1 MSAAQGRVALGL
13 EHHGAGRLAE
23 AEALYREALAEEPH
37 NIDALHF
44 LGVVALQRGDPAR
57 AVELISQS
65 LSHNSGN
72 APACSNLGLALAAL
86 GRNAEAL
93 RRMLEALALQ
103 PGYADALANLQRLM
117 KQMTPDT
124 EEGRDALMILGE
136 AHSGANELDE
146 AADCMRRI
154 LEQRPADADAHNLLG
169 NVLRNQARHDEALR
183 HYEQAIAHDS
193 NPVVAFQNLLFCMMC
208 APGFSAADLHARHR
222 EFARRFEQ
230 PLLGPAPAF
239 ANPRDPERRLRIG
252 YFSPDFR
259 ANVVGHYVQPV
270 FANHDRRR
278 FEIYGYFGG
287 ASADGVTR
295 QIAALVDHWHEV
307 RALSDADLVAL
318 MRGHQLDILVDL
330 CGHGPGNRILAF
342 ARRAAPLQVNYLD
355 YSATTGL
362 SSMDYRLTTEYCDP
376 RGIAD
381 PYYSER
387 LCRLPDTYW
396 TYNPTVGLPLAA
408 LPSQA
413 NGYVTFGSFNLYYRV
428 TGEVLDLW
436 TRVLQ
441 AVPGSRLVIVSVAP
455 GSTQAALV
463 EKLARAGI
471 ARERIDIHGVV
482 PYEAYHQLI
491 GSVDIG
497 LAPFP
502 YNGATTLM
510 DCVWNGVP
518 VVAKAGGET
527 FSTRLGCSVLAGMG
541 LEELIAAD
549 HDDYVRIA
557 AGLASSPR
565 RLSELR
571 QTLRQKLEHSSMRD
585 FPGFARALES
595 AYRSIWRAWCNAQ
608 TKS

>member
-1 MSAAQGRVALGL
+1 MSGAQGRVALGL

-23 AEALYREALAEEPH
+23 AEVLYQEALAAEPH

-44 LGVVALQRGDPAR
+44 LGVVAFQRGEPAR
-57 AVELISQS
+57 AVELISQA
-65 LSHNSGN
+65 LSHNAAN

-86 GRNAEAL
+86 GRKAEAL
-93 RRMLEALALQ
+93 RRTLEAIALQ
-103 PGYADALANLQRLM
+103 PGYPEALANLRRLM
-117 KQMTPDT
+117 QDMTPDT
-124 EEGRDALMILGE
+124 EEGRDALMILGGS
-136 AHSGANELDE
+136 HSRANELDE

-154 LEQRPADADAHNLLG
+154 LALRPTDADAHNLLG
-169 NVLRNQARHDEALR
+169 NVLRNQGRQGEAIR
-183 HYEQAIAHDS
+183 HYEQAIAHDP

-208 APGFSAADLHARHR
+208 TPGFSAADLHARHR

-230 PLLGPAPAF
+230 PLLGKGPAF

-259 ANVVGHYVQPV
+259 ANVVGHYMLPI
-270 FANHDRRR
+270 FENHDRGQ
-278 FEIYGYFGG
+278 FELYGYFAG
-287 ASADGVTR
+287 ANADGVTR
-295 QIAALVDHWHEV
+295 RIAALVDHWCEL
-307 RALSDADLVAL
+307 RSLSDDELVAL

-330 CGHGPGNRILAF
+330 CGHGPGNRILAL

-381 PYYSER
+381 QYYSEQLWR
-387 LCRLPDTYW
+387 LKDTYW
-396 TYNPTVGLPLAA
+396 TYNPSIELPIAA

-436 TRVLQ
+436 SRVLQ
-441 AVPGSRLVIVSVAP
+441 TVPRSRLVIVSVAR
-455 GSTQAALV
+455 GSAEAALV
-463 EKLARAGI
+463 ERLGRAGI
-471 ARERIDIHGVV
+471 ARERIDVHGVV
-482 PYEAYHQLI
+482 TYDAYHRLI
-491 GSVDIG
+491 SGVDIG

-510 DCVWNGVP
+510 DCLWNGVP

-527 FSTRLGCSVLAGMG
+527 FTTRLGCSVLAGVG
-541 LEELIAAD
+541 LEELIATD
-549 HDDYVRIA
+549 DDDYVRIA
-557 AGLASSPR
+557 ARLAAAPR

-571 QTLRQKLEHSSMRD
+571 QTLQRTLAYSSLRD
-585 FPGFARALES
+585 FPGFTKALES
-595 AYRSIWRAWCNAQ
+595 AYRSMWRAWCAA
-608 TKS
+608 